1 MRVVTIGTEK
11 ERFDKQIVGA
21 FFCLTLSRG
30 ERLSLS
36 APLRA
41 TTKHFSIFIP
51 RTRNSVP
58 IFSFLPP
65 ELGVLHLFFH
75 FYPQNSEFCAC
86 FFIFGAGVGYDGAI
100 FMFLYASSG

>member
-1 MRVVTIGTEK
+1 MHVVIIGIEK
-11 ERFDKQIVGA
+11 ERSDKQIVGA

-51 RTRNSVP
+51 RTRSSAPV
-58 IFSFLPP
+58 FAFLHP
-65 ELGVLHLFFH
+65 ELGVLCLFFH
-75 FYPQNSEFCAC
+75 FYTQNSEFCAY